1 MLAGLYFRL
10 LRRQKKN
17 PASAN
22 ATTARVA
29 PTAIPATAPD
39 DNSLLSLLEELGEE
53 LELELP
59 ADASDV
65 DVEVVSASEAVV
77 PAVVAGLSPVDLGGY
92 IPSVHD
98 PSIIYRT
105 TYRSVDGRVHLIIH
119 LAHTRH
125 QPLLPR
131 LLPLKIRAHKN
142 RTIRDTIQIPFR
154 PILYIRYPIRIILSP
169 KRHVPLLF
177 IAIVCRHKAWSRSAF
192 LVDYVGAVAY

>member
-39 DNSLLSLLEELGEE
+39 DSSLLPVSLSLDE
-53 LELELP
+53 ELP
-59 ADASDV
+59 AEASDV

-77 PAVVAGLSPVDLGGY
+77 PAVVAVLSPVDLGGY

-98 PSIIYRT
+98 SPNISRVTYRT
-105 TYRSVDGRVHLIIH
+105 VDSRVHLIIH
-119 LAHTRH
+119 LTHTRH
-125 QPLLPR
+125 QPLLSR
-131 LLPLKIRAHKN
+131 LLPLKVRAHKN

-154 PILYIRYPIRIILSP
+154 PILYIRYPIRIIFSP
-169 KRHVPLLF
+169 ERHVPLLF
-177 IAIVCRHKAWSRSAF
+177 IAVVCRH
-192 LVDYVGAVAY
+192 